1 MACLLD
7 ITPESELM
15 QSFPLVIVTPVYEDR
30 EASSQL
36 FVELANNFGASAF
49 VVAVDDGSVRE
60 PLDPD
65 SLRRAGLS
73 GVVIRLRRN
82 IGHQRAIAVGLG
94 FVADE
99 LPDADRIVVMDSDGE
114 DRPATIHAL
123 LDALQ
128 SPQFDIAVAERKSR
142 VETLRFRAFYVLYKI
157 IFGAL
162 TGRRISFGNF
172 MALKPAAVKRLS
184 AMHESWTHIAGSVL
198 ASKLRLAVVPLDRGA
213 RYAGQSKMNFVSLAL
228 HGFKALMV
236 FAEDVLVRVGLACV
250 VISIFAVLG
259 ALAAIVLKLVGF
271 ATPGWFSVALGVLF
285 LVFLQTAALTLM
297 TLMLS
302 GVAKGGT
309 VLADAYRD
317 VVDSVIPVSAFD
329 HE

>member
-1 MACLLD
+1 
-7 ITPESELM
+7 M
-15 QSFPLVIVTPVYEDR
+15 QTIPLVIVTPVYEDQD
-30 EASSQL
+30 ASSQL
-36 FVELANNFGASAF
+36 FMELADNFGASAF

-65 SLRRAGLS
+65 SLRQAGLS
-73 GVVIRLRRN
+73 GVIIRLRRN

-99 LPDADRIVVMDSDGE
+99 LPNADRVVVMDSDGE

-128 SPQFDIAVAERKSR
+128 SAQFDVAVAERKSR

-172 MALKPAAVKRLS
+172 MALKPDAVKRLS
-184 AMHESWTHIAGSVL
+184 AMHETWTHVAGSVL
-198 ASKLRLAVVPLDRGA
+198 ASKLRTAVVPIDRGA
-213 RYAGQSKMNFVSLAL
+213 RYAGQSKMNFVGLAL

-250 VISIFAVLG
+250 VISVFAVLG
-259 ALAAIVLKLVGF
+259 AILAVVLKLVGF

-317 VVDSVIPVSAFD
+317 FVDSIIPVTAF
-329 HE
+329 EQE

>member
-1 MACLLD
+1 
-7 ITPESELM
+7 M
-15 QSFPLVIVTPVYEDR
+15 QTLPLVIVTPVYEDR

-99 LPDADRIVVMDSDGE
+99 LPNADRIVVMDSDGE

-128 SPQFDIAVAERKSR
+128 SSQFDVAVAERKSR

-213 RYAGQSKMNFVSLAL
+213 RYAGRSKMNFVGLAL

-250 VISIFAVLG
+250 VVSMLSILG
-259 ALAAIVLKLVGF
+259 AVAAIVLKLVGF

-302 GVAKGGT
+302 GVAKGGA
-309 VLADAYRD
+309 VLGDAYRD
-317 VVDSVIPVSAFD
+317 FVDCVIPVSAFD
-329 HE
+329 RE

>member
-1 MACLLD
+1 MR
-7 ITPESELM
+7 T
-15 QSFPLVIVTPVYEDR
+15 FPLVVVTPVYEDR
-30 EASSQL
+30 EASTQL
-36 FVELANNFGASAF
+36 FVELQNNFGASAF
-49 VVAVDDGSVRE
+49 VVVVDDGSVRE
-60 PLDPD
+60 PVEAD
-65 SLRRAGLS
+65 SLLAAGLS
-73 GVVIRLRRN
+73 GIIIRLRRN
-82 IGHQRAIAVGLG
+82 VGHQRAIAVGLA

-99 LPDADRIVVMDSDGE
+99 IPTADRIVVMDSDGE
-114 DRPATIHAL
+114 DRPATIYAL

-128 SPQFDIAVAERKSR
+128 SPQFEIAVAERKSR

-172 MALKPAAVKRLS
+172 MALKPAAARRLS
-184 AMHESWTHIAGSVL
+184 SMHESWTHLAGSVL
-198 ASKLRLAVVPLDRGA
+198 ASKLPIAVVPLDRGA
-213 RYAGQSKMNFVSLAL
+213 RYAGRSKMNFVGLAL

-250 VISIFAVLG
+250 VISLLAVLG

-302 GVAKGGT
+302 GVAKSGA
-309 VLADAYRD
+309 VLADAYRAY
-317 VVDSVIPVSAFD
+317 VDTVIPVNAFD
-329 HE
+329 PE

>member
-1 MACLLD
+1 
-7 ITPESELM
+7 M
-15 QSFPLVIVTPVYEDR
+15 QTLPLVIVTPVYEDR

-60 PLDPD
+60 LLDPD

-99 LPDADRIVVMDSDGE
+99 LPNADRIVVMDSDGE

-128 SPQFDIAVAERKSR
+128 SPQFDVAVAERKSR

-172 MALKPAAVKRLS
+172 MALKPNAVKRLS

-213 RYAGQSKMNFVSLAL
+213 RYAGRSKMNFVGLAL

-250 VISIFAVLG
+250 VVSMLSILG
-259 ALAAIVLKLVGF
+259 AVAAVVLKLVGF

-302 GVAKGGT
+302 GVAKGGA
-309 VLADAYRD
+309 VLGDAYRD
-317 VVDSVIPVSAFD
+317 FVDAVIPVSAFD
-329 HE
+329 RE

>member
-1 MACLLD
+1 
-7 ITPESELM
+7 M
-15 QSFPLVIVTPVYEDR
+15 QTIPLVIVTPVYEDR
-30 EASSQL
+30 EASGQL
-36 FVELANNFGASAF
+36 FMELADNFGASAF
-49 VVAVDDGSVRE
+49 IVAVDDGSVRE
-60 PLDPD
+60 PLHPD
-65 SLRRAGLS
+65 SLTRAGLS
-73 GVVIRLRRN
+73 GVIIRLRRN

-99 LPDADRIVVMDSDGE
+99 LPNAERIVVMDSDGE
-114 DRPATIHAL
+114 DRPVTIHAL

-142 VETLRFRAFYVLYKI
+142 VVTLQFRAFYVLYKI

-172 MALKPAAVKRLS
+172 MALKPDAVKRLS

-213 RYAGQSKMNFVSLAL
+213 RYAGQSKMNFVGLAL

-250 VISIFAVLG
+250 VISVFAVLG
-259 ALAAIVLKLVGF
+259 AFIAVVLKLVGF

-302 GVAKGGT
+302 GVAKGGA
-309 VLADAYRD
+309 VLADAYREF
-317 VVDSVIPVSAFD
+317 VDEVIPVRAFD
-329 HE
+329 GD

>member
-1 MACLLD
+1 MHGL
-7 ITPESELM
+7 
-15 QSFPLVIVTPVYEDR
+15 PLVIVMPVYEDR

-99 LPDADRIVVMDSDGE
+99 LPNADRIVVMDCDGE

-128 SPQFDIAVAERKSR
+128 SPHFDIAVAERKSR
-142 VETLRFRAFYVLYKI
+142 VETLQFRVFYVLYKI

-172 MALKPAAVKRLS
+172 MALKPNAVKRLS

-213 RYAGQSKMNFVSLAL
+213 RYAGRSNMNFVGLAL

-259 ALAAIVLKLVGF
+259 ALSAIVLKLVGF

-317 VVDSVIPVSAFD
+317 FVDSIIPVSAFD
-329 HE
+329 RE

>member
-1 MACLLD
+1 MHG
-7 ITPESELM
+7 P
-15 QSFPLVIVTPVYEDR
+15 PLVIVTPVYEDR

-73 GVVIRLRRN
+73 GVIIRLRRN

-99 LPDADRIVVMDSDGE
+99 LPNADRIVVMDSDGE

-142 VETLRFRAFYVLYKI
+142 VETLRFRAFYVLYKL

-213 RYAGQSKMNFVSLAL
+213 RYAGQSKMNFVGLAL

-250 VISIFAVLG
+250 VISVLSVLG
-259 ALAAIVLKLVGF
+259 ALVAVVLKLVGF

-302 GVAKGGT
+302 GVAKGGA
-309 VLADAYRD
+309 VLADAYREF
-317 VVDSVIPVSAFD
+317 VESIIPVNTFGQ
-329 HE
+329 E

>member
-1 MACLLD
+1 
-7 ITPESELM
+7 M
-15 QSFPLVIVTPVYEDR
+15 QTIPLVIVTPVYEDR

-73 GVVIRLRRN
+73 GVIIRLRRN

-99 LPDADRIVVMDSDGE
+99 LPNADRIVVMDSDGE

-142 VETLRFRAFYVLYKI
+142 VETLRFRAFYVLYKL

-213 RYAGQSKMNFVSLAL
+213 RYAGQSKMNFVGLAL

-250 VISIFAVLG
+250 VISVLSVLG
-259 ALAAIVLKLVGF
+259 ALVAVVLKLVGF

-302 GVAKGGT
+302 GVAKGGA
-309 VLADAYRD
+309 VLADAYREF
-317 VVDSVIPVSAFD
+317 VESIIPVNTFGQ
-329 HE
+329 E

>member
-1 MACLLD
+1 
-7 ITPESELM
+7 M
-15 QSFPLVIVTPVYEDR
+15 QTIPLVIVTPVYEDR

-36 FVELANNFGASAF
+36 FVELASNFGASAF

-73 GVVIRLRRN
+73 GVIIRLRRN
-82 IGHQRAIAVGLG
+82 VGHQRAIAVGLG

-99 LPDADRIVVMDSDGE
+99 LPNADRVVVMDSDGE

-142 VETLRFRAFYVLYKI
+142 VETLQFRAFYVLYKI

-172 MALKPAAVKRLS
+172 MALKPEAVKRLS

-213 RYAGQSKMNFVSLAL
+213 RYAGQSKMNFVGLAL

-250 VISIFAVLG
+250 VISIFSVLG
-259 ALAAIVLKLVGF
+259 AIVAVVLKLVGF

-302 GVAKGGT
+302 GVARGGA
-309 VLADAYRD
+309 VLADAYREF
-317 VVDSVIPVSAFD
+317 VDSVIPVSAFD
-329 HE
+329 R